1 MAESLSEHRT
11 APREVEAGASSRAE
25 GEESGGA
32 RRGRVFVHGRLA
44 GTVEEREDVFA
55 FTYDAAYL
63 ADVSAPPVSLTMP
76 LRPEPYE
83 SKTFLP
89 FFDGLIPEG
98 WLLDLAARHWKLDR
112 RDRMGLLLAACE
124 DCIGAVH
131 VVEEQRARALE
142 SS

>member
-1 MAESLSEHRT
+1 M
-11 APREVEAGASSRAE
+11 
-25 GEESGGA
+25 A
-32 RRGRVFVHGRLA
+32 RRGRVYVHGRLA
-44 GTVEEREDVFA
+44 GIIEERDDVFA
-55 FTYDAAYL
+55 FTYDSAYL
-63 ADVSAPPVSLTMP
+63 ADPNAPPVSLTLP
-76 LRPEPYE
+76 LRSEPYE

-112 RDRMGLLLAACE
+112 RNRMDLLLAACE

-131 VVEEQRARALE
+131 VVEEQRALMLE